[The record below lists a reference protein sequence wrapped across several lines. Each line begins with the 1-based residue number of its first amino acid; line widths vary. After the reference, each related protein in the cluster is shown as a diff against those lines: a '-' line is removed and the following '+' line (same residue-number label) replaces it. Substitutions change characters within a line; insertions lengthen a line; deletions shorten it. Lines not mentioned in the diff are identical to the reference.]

1 MVMQIPHLKAKPTIT
16 WEALPTDFI
25 LPDALVESIQEL
37 TLATAL
43 TDALEAS
50 KLIRPGTLISSN
62 FGLAAT
68 VNNKHI
74 VKAPDWFYVPAVRS
88 TSQESIRR
96 SYTPNLE
103 GEPVGIV
110 IEFLSE
116 IDGGELS
123 LRATPPYGKL
133 YFYEQILQVPTYITY
148 DPFEPSIEVRCLQDG
163 KYACQVANDRGQ
175 FWIPELELFVGIW
188 AGERLGQSLNWLRW
202 WDKEGNLVLWSAER
216 VEYERQ
222 RADRERERA
231 EQERQRAEQER
242 ERAEQEGQRADRE
255 FERAERLADRLRTFL
270 GAETAEDE

>member
-1 MVMQIPHLKAKPTIT
+1 VPTPHLKAKPSIS
-16 WEALPTDFI
+16 WETLPADFI
-25 LPDALVESIQEL
+25 LPDDLVESIEQL
-37 TLATAL
+37 TLANAL

-50 KLIRPGTLISSN
+50 KLIHPGTLIASN

-74 VKAPDWFYVPAVRS
+74 VKAPNWFYVPAV
-88 TSQESIRR
+88 TSNDRGSARR

-103 GEPVGIV
+103 GEPVSIV

-148 DPFEPSIEVRCLQDG
+148 DPFEPSLEVRCLQDG

-188 AGERLGQSLNWLRW
+188 LGERLGQSLNWLRW

-222 RADRERERA
+222 QAEWERERA

-242 ERAEQEGQRADRE
+242 QRAEQECQRADRE

-270 GAETAEDE
+270 GAETAEAE